1 MKDVNSPRIISVAYT
16 AREAHGTWDRSINRD
31 KGFHSQPYIIA
42 INRKVS
48 RSGIRVMFSH
58 RCRRLG
64 LGKLISGVTA
74 AWLWCSRVGNKP
86 QERRKTVSAPKL
98 GSTRYRLGQCK
109 PLRVGRKSPARMGLR
124 LSSSHEVEA
133 AEERAVDVLKLGFI
147 NILQEK
153 YDVIACNVAAMSL
166 ACFGDPFGPVFQGFS
181 A

>member
-1 MKDVNSPRIISVAYT
+1 
-16 AREAHGTWDRSINRD
+16 
-31 KGFHSQPYIIA
+31 
-42 INRKVS
+42 
-48 RSGIRVMFSH
+48 
-58 RCRRLG
+58 
-64 LGKLISGVTA
+64 
-74 AWLWCSRVGNKP
+74 
-86 QERRKTVSAPKL
+86 
-98 GSTRYRLGQCK
+98 
-109 PLRVGRKSPARMGLR
+109 MGLR